1 MSSIIVSN
9 RREGGFSLLEVLIA
23 VVVLATGLLALA
35 ALQGRLSQS
44 SADAKVSG
52 RVAAMLS
59 ARMDALRNTGYGS
72 LAVGTTTTTSTTGDC
87 DPATPDA
94 TDWLDCARF
103 HAALATLGATQTIA
117 TWYGAANFTTP
128 APVPADPKVAQ
139 FKRITLTAT
148 WSDATGTS
156 HQLGITSDISAMAL
170 ANNLILPPDPPSVGG
185 GGPIVRTQNPATAGV
200 IPIALGDNSESA
212 TTNPVPELIG
222 SKKNQ
227 QIVGTKFT
235 VMNYTPSG
243 GGVVIQKRFENEII
257 KCSCRY
263 GAGGSNLPEIFQA
276 SQWPAIWTG
285 DRYDVHVPDGGAIA
299 PGQSFSAG
307 PKSGV
312 VQSPLC
318 QECCR
323 DHHDTSATG
332 VVKFDPERD
341 GSTSKYN
348 LDGSG
353 ALVEVTNT
361 NNGDYLNA
369 CRVIRVDGFWRTA
382 SDLYARQ
389 FGLLETRPEG
399 VQAAKSGLPTVLA
412 EDLYENF
419 AKDFLALYD
428 GSTSEPPVDAQSRFS
443 AVSGIDL
450 PTVVAIPQPSNL
462 DYRYLHGRGLYVDYL
477 EEQARNRLTEMLD
490 PDNEQGC
497 SGEDDCA
504 LSFLP
509 FVTVNL
515 TEIAEWEEVDGPGVL
530 SINSGSLLATDPIQP
545 SGGRTIGQGLGTA
558 GNRSSMRKSNSGVA
572 VNTVMT
578 TLAGVD
584 PDDDSDTLTDTQPFE
599 VGGVP
604 GGPVFD
610 VRVEGGGDDP
620 NVFFT
625 LGTDV
630 GVECF
635 HPVGAPY
642 HHCVTSPGTTLPQ
655 FGTVDV
661 AAYWV
666 EDTVSQPVT
675 ATCTRGTESVTVTA
689 TLAVPAFHNYAV
701 TAATI
706 GGVDGTIN
714 APVDDNLPNERTAV
728 MFNAIA
734 PDDVV
739 MLALSEE
746 AGSPTLA
753 TVASCATNENGTEIN
768 DIVWTRPWE
777 QP

>member
-1 MSSIIVSN
+1 
-9 RREGGFSLLEVLIA
+9 
-23 VVVLATGLLALA
+23 
-35 ALQGRLSQS
+35 
-44 SADAKVSG
+44 
-52 RVAAMLS
+52 MLS
-59 ARMDALRNTGYGS
+59 ARMDALRNSGYGS
-72 LAVGTTTTTSTTGDC
+72 LAVGGPTATTSTTGDC
-87 DPATPDA
+87 DPGTPDA
-94 TDWLDCARF
+94 TDWLDCARL
-103 HAALATLGATQTIA
+103 HAGLATLVATQTVA
-117 TWYGAANFTTP
+117 TWYGAASFTTP

-139 FKRITLTAT
+139 FKRITLTAI

-156 HQLGITSDISAMAL
+156 HRLGITSDISAMAL

-185 GGPIVRTQNPATAGV
+185 GGPVVRTQNPATAGV
-200 IPIALGDNSESA
+200 LPIALGGNSESA
-212 TTNPVPELIG
+212 TTNPVPELVG

-227 QIVGTKFT
+227 EIVGTKFT
-235 VMNYTPSG
+235 VLNYAPSG

-257 KCSCRY
+257 KCNCRY
-263 GAGGSNLPEIFQA
+263 GAGGSNLPEIFQT
-276 SQWPAIWTG
+276 SQWPAVWTG
-285 DRYDVHVPDGGAIA
+285 DRYDVHVPDAAANA

-307 PKSGV
+307 PQSGV

-323 DHHDTSATG
+323 DHHDTTTTG
-332 VVKFDPERD
+332 VVMFDPERSD
-341 GSTSKYN
+341 GSTAKYDR
-348 LDGSG
+348 DGSG
-353 ALVEVTNT
+353 ALVPAANT
-361 NNGDYLNA
+361 SNATYVDA

-389 FGLLETRPEG
+389 FGLLETRSESG
-399 VQAAKSGLPTVLA
+399 QAAKSGLPTVLA
-412 EDLYENF
+412 EGLYENF
-419 AKDFLALYD
+419 AKDFLSLYD
-428 GSTSEPPVDAQSRFS
+428 GSTSEPPVDAQSRFD

-450 PTVVAIPQPSNL
+450 PAVVAIPQASNL

-477 EEQARNRLTEMLD
+477 EDQARARLTDMLD

-497 SGEDDCA
+497 SEEDDCA

-515 TEIAEWEEVDGPGVL
+515 TEIAKWEEVDGTGVL
-530 SINSGSLLATDPIQP
+530 SINSGSLLATDPTQP

-558 GNRSSMRKSNSGVA
+558 GNQGSMRKSNSGVA

-578 TLAGVD
+578 DVAGVD
-584 PDDDSDTLTDTQPFE
+584 PSDDSDTLADTQPFE

-610 VRVEGGGDDP
+610 VRVEGGGADP

-635 HPVGAPY
+635 HPAGALD
-642 HHCVTSPGTTLPQ
+642 HHCVTSAGTTLPQ
-655 FGTVDV
+655 SGTVEV
-661 AAYWV
+661 AAYWI
-666 EDTVSQPVT
+666 EDTVSQVLIATCNGAT
-675 ATCTRGTESVTVTA
+675 ATATV
-689 TLAVPAFHNYAV
+689 AVPAFRNYEV
-701 TAATI
+701 VAATI
-706 GGVDGTIN
+706 GGVSGTIN
-714 APVDDNLPNERTAV
+714 GAVDDNLPGERTAV

-734 PDDVV
+734 ADDVV
-739 MLALSEE
+739 MFTLSEQ
-746 AGSPTLA
+746 AGSPTYA
-753 TVASCATNENGTEIN
+753 TIASCTTNATGTEIN